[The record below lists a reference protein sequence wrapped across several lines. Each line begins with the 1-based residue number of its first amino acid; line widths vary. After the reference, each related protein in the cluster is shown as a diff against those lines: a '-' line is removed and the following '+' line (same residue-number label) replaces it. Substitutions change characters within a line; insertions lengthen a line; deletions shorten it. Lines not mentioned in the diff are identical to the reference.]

1 MTPELTQ
8 RLKSACKL
16 MAEKMPEKLTYQ
28 YNPEFEMIL
37 LFQKGTVD
45 CFANFSSKNSAWL
58 TQDALDLLL
67 SLLPEPRRALLELEL
82 DDDDIPHHLNGILL
96 DDKFTWIDTYY
107 LTNTLDKKEALAETV
122 IYETFKQLGGGK

>member
-1 MTPELTQ
+1 
-8 RLKSACKL
+8 
-16 MAEKMPEKLTYQ
+16 MAEKMPEKYRWDYEEETKFFMFWKKDIQ
-28 YNPEFEMIL
+28 NNGE
-37 LFQKGTVD
+37 D
-45 CFANFSSKNSAWL
+45 CIASFNYETGDWI
-58 TQDALDLLL
+58 TQDLLDLLL

-122 IYETFKQLGGGK
+122 IYETFKQLKEK